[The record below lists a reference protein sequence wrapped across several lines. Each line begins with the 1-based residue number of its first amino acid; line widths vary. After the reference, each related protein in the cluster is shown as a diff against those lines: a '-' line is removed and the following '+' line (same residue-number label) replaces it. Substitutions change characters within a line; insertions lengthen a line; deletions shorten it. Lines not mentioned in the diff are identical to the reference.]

1 MIITA
6 RQLEDLHR
14 QNGANGHVTLPYRA
28 RLTPLAVDYIKQRKL
43 VLGYSSVTAEKVVS
57 AESTPAQNQP
67 LAASRIGA
75 AATPTPSTGSL
86 LYWCDGPCGPA
97 KAAVVSAEK
106 ESNLCALA
114 HPADPGQLIPVIK
127 QIAIQVK
134 SSRASGGILLVQ
146 HGAAAVVFANRCPSL
161 RAALGT
167 SLDAVEQAIQ
177 QAAANVLII
186 EYPTK
191 TLQQVKNL
199 LARFV
204 KGNKQASEN
213 VNRQIQELTSCG

>member
-1 MIITA
+1 MMIITA

-43 VLGYSSVTAEKVVS
+43 VVGYSSVSVESRNDKTS
-57 AESTPAQNQP
+57 AVRKEP
-67 LAASRIGA
+67 LAASRTNA
-75 AATPTPSTGSL
+75 AATPAPSSTSL

-106 ESNLCALA
+106 ESNLHALA
-114 HPADPGQLIPVIK
+114 NPADPAQLIPVIK
-127 QIAIQVK
+127 HIASEVK
-134 SSRASGGILLVQ
+134 SSRASGAILLVQ

-167 SLDAVEQAIQ
+167 SLEAVEQAIQ
-177 QAAANVLII
+177 QV
-186 EYPTK
+186 
-191 TLQQVKNL
+191 
-199 LARFV
+199 
-204 KGNKQASEN
+204 
-213 VNRQIQELTSCG
+213 